1 MSKNLIE
8 VYIHWNQIKSEGG
21 GLIFKA
27 LSTNNTL
34 KVFDISWNS
43 IGSGTI
49 SIANVVSEFFKTN
62 KSLVHLDMSNNN
74 FTYEETLEISKSLN

>member
-27 LSTNNTL
+27 LSTNTTL

-49 SIANVVSEFFKTN
+49 SI
-62 KSLVHLDMSNNN
+62 
-74 FTYEETLEISKSLN
+74 

>member
-27 LSTNNTL
+27 LSTNATL
-34 KVFDISWNS
+34 KVFDISRN
-43 IGSGTI
+43 IKEKYAI
-49 SIANVVSEFFKTN
+49 
-62 KSLVHLDMSNNN
+62 
-74 FTYEETLEISKSLN
+74 LE